1 MPKVVQYGSPQVST
15 NVARGARAQSVNLGG
30 QAIASGI
37 QSLGA
42 GIAEAQQRA
51 DLIAAEDASL
61 GFERA
66 KNDLLFNAD
75 NGYFTTQ
82 GKNAYNGVK
91 DANEAID
98 SLIQTHGTGLS
109 PDALRAFSKV
119 ADSHK
124 TQANVRIQTHAA
136 QGLADWQ
143 YSTNQSVVENSIEAS
158 ALYWNDDKEFK
169 LQMATGEE
177 AVIDNA
183 STKGLDSQEAA
194 ESYRSTYISS
204 AIQAALDGETSTT
217 RALELMDQYGKHLEP
232 QDKKKM
238 GESIDARQVAVA
250 EETNAGLV
258 SAVADNAV
266 NNYETWGEINE
277 AINDKI
283 TDKAL
288 RKDALS
294 AASSLWNNKQA
305 ILNESSVT
313 AELEVNNMLAGGL
326 PMSMIRA
333 EYPNFWSEGQLNG
346 AAKLRL
352 KLNEAGRV
360 NAKLNSE
367 AVANNKAMGESQ
379 KHNAFLLSAMSK
391 EEIDSLDVMELVDGN
406 VITPAQGSTAL
417 KRQKSIREGNE
428 DQSLLSVS
436 QSVKQFMDLNFKSDD
451 DEGKAQFYSV
461 IQPAI
466 DRAQQAKG
474 ADLTPQEVRD
484 VMQPD
489 LNNWVIKQ
497 GIFFDSTMD
506 GVTDPTTRIAFNQ
519 ALTRIGKNRQVAIDL
534 ASLLGRMTDEGEPV
548 TQFTLMARYNQ
559 ALTKE

>member
-15 NVARGARAQSVNLGG
+15 NVTRGARAQSVNLGG

-91 DANEAID
+91 DTNEAID

-204 AIQAALDGETSTT
+204 AIKAALDGETNTT
-217 RALELMDQYGKHLEP
+217 RALELMEQYGKHLEP

-238 GESIDARQVAVA
+238 GETIDARQVAVA

-266 NNYETWGEINE
+266 NNYETWGDVNQ

-294 AASSLWNNKQA
+294 AASSLTDK
-305 ILNESSVT
+305 
-313 AELEVNNMLAGGL
+313 
-326 PMSMIRA
+326 
-333 EYPNFWSEGQLNG
+333 
-346 AAKLRL
+346 AKLRISS
-352 KLNEAGRV
+352 NESAKV
-360 NAKLNSE
+360 NAQASSR
-367 AVANNKAMGESQ
+367 AVAEAESVNNAQ
-379 KHNAFLLSAMSK
+379 KFNSFLIQAMSK
-391 EEIDSLDVMELVDGN
+391 EEVANLDVMGMVDGG
-406 VITPAQGSTAL
+406 VINAAQGKTAL
-417 KRQKSIREGNE
+417 TRQKSISEGRE

-436 QSVKQFMDLNFKSDD
+436 QSVSEFIGANFKTDD
-451 DEGKAQFYSV
+451 DEGKSRFYSV
-461 IQPAI
+461 VQPAI

-474 ADLTPQEVRD
+474 ADLTPKEVREI
-484 VMQPD
+484 MQPD